1 MYTKRYTDFK
11 ELIDYWGLIKAHKE
25 CPQNLSN
32 DEIIELIK
40 YDDTPEN
47 RMKLVDNNLLL
58 VYTTIV
64 TKCKH
69 IHYDI
74 EEMLGIGN
82 MGLIKAALNFDVN
95 RGIKFSTFAV
105 NVIYNAITNVTKRKM
120 ENHYYNTISLNEPL
134 NSLESGDL
142 HDMSDVFCL
151 QNTLV
156 DPSTLQNVAIDNLG
170 RQEDKELLK
179 YIMDNVTLSDIETR
193 VILNYFGFYDEGAIT
208 LTETAHR
215 VGLSLGGARKALYRA
230 LNKIRQFMN
239 KNMPGLLYK
248 NVV

>member
-11 ELIDYWGLIKAHKE
+11 ELLDYWELIKAHKE
-25 CPQNLSN
+25 CSSKLSN

-40 YDDTPEN
+40 SDDTPEN

-58 VYTTIV
+58 VYSTIV
-64 TKCKH
+64 TKCSH
-69 IHYDI
+69 MRYDI

-105 NVIYNAITNVTKRKM
+105 NVIYNAINNITKRKM
-120 ENHYYNTISLNEPL
+120 EQNYSNTISLNEPINGL
-134 NSLESGDL
+134 PDGGLHNMGDA
-142 HDMSDVFCL
+142 FCL
-151 QNTLV
+151 QDTLV
-156 DPSTLQNVAIDNLG
+156 DPVTLQNIAIDNLG
-170 RQEDKELLK
+170 RREDKELLK
-179 YIMDNVTLSDIETR
+179 YIMDNVSLSDIETR
-193 VILNYFGFYDEGAIT
+193 VILNYFGFYSEEPIT
-208 LTETAHR
+208 LTETAKW
-215 VGLSLGGARKALYRA
+215 VGLSLGGTRKALYRA